1 MSRQDDAFPPIS
13 WPVSDSHWK
22 ALIYLMPGANRLRFD
37 FTSPKLA
44 NNNTSNPI
52 HSSYVTLHYVPPLA
66 SPPLQ
71 LVILLGRDSPGTFD
85 AVPARIEKEGN
96 GIDTA
101 IAKFRMAAYLWQAFT
116 VSRSSFRYLS
126 AILYFGGHIYRGSK
140 LTLP

>member
-1 MSRQDDAFPPIS
+1 
-13 WPVSDSHWK
+13 
-22 ALIYLMPGANRLRFD
+22 MPGANRLRFD